1 MGSRSS
7 HTVYDQLNKDFH
19 GWSEKKSHC
28 TFHHHNLTRDSLHEK
43 YAKGCEYFLALSQ
56 VTQHKLFVCTTNPS
70 CNSNLTE
77 KSTSKLVKA
86 ISDMFPYSHVL
97 FVKIKVDS
105 RLPRKSK
112 TARKVVDTLTVT
124 HLTVTTPSKSNG
136 RQLVDDADN
145 AYLEDQIL
153 ALYELSDDPK

>member
-1 MGSRSS
+1 
-7 HTVYDQLNKDFH
+7 
-19 GWSEKKSHC
+19 
-28 TFHHHNLTRDSLHEK
+28 
-43 YAKGCEYFLALSQ
+43 
-56 VTQHKLFVCTTNPS
+56 
-70 CNSNLTE
+70 
-77 KSTSKLVKA
+77 VKA